1 VEVALR
7 VRDIMTTD
15 PIGVTPDTP
24 LKEAARLMVDHHISG
39 LPVIDVSGRLAG
51 ILTEGDFLRREV
63 DRDRPRRASL
73 LRVLFGD
80 GEVEATVV
88 GTVGEVMTKGVVTV
102 SPEAA
107 IGEAARIMASRKVKR
122 LPVVDADGELVGII
136 SRADVV
142 NAFTKPDDVIED
154 EVREDVI
161 RRLLFLDPDPIGVA
175 VSDGVVVLAGELETR
190 TEVELLEEL
199 VRRIAG
205 VVRVENR
212 LAYRVDDRRGESPY
226 PSA

>member
-1 VEVALR
+1 
-7 VRDIMTTD
+7 MTTD
-15 PIGVTPDTP
+15 PIGVTPDTL
-24 LKEAARLMVDHHISG
+24 LKEAARLMVGHHVSG
-39 LPVIDVSGRLAG
+39 LPVIDTSGKLAG

-80 GEVEATVV
+80 GEAAATTA
-88 GTVGEVMTKGVVTV
+88 GTVGEAMTRNVVTI
-102 SPEAA
+102 SPDAT
-107 IGEAARIMASRKVKR
+107 IGEAARVMASRKVKR

-154 EVREDVI
+154 EVREDII

-175 VSDGVVVLAGELETR
+175 VSDGVVVLEGELETR
-190 TEVELLEEL
+190 TEVELLVEL
-199 VRRIAG
+199 SSRIAG
-205 VVRVENR
+205 VVKVEDR
-212 LAYRVDDRRGESPY
+212 LTYRLDDRRGESPY
-226 PSA
+226 TSA